1 MILRFFLLCVFAKQT
16 MAVPRGTIPADFAPF
31 DDPKVKKSQQQA
43 ARISFKAFNAV
54 ALKLLGNLLIK
65 YPKEQVL
72 RFFKTELE
80 KMAEDPTKYTVP
92 GITFLKEIRVSTK
105 YVDPSGNPIQ
115 FADLI
120 VAKDERALQEPIPI
134 AFLNATGLSHKYSA
148 MTEEERAIVWDSLRR
163 LVELAVKGFTA
174 SQGSTDEVNDLGRK
188 IVAAAIAG
196 GCKTIEEV
204 AAVPEVIASAQN
216 LIKKAK

>member
-1 MILRFFLLCVFAKQT
+1 
-16 MAVPRGTIPADFAPF
+16 
-31 DDPKVKKSQQQA
+31 
-43 ARISFKAFNAV
+43 
-54 ALKLLGNLLIK
+54 
-65 YPKEQVL
+65 
-72 RFFKTELE
+72 
-80 KMAEDPTKYTVP
+80 
-92 GITFLKEIRVSTK
+92 
-105 YVDPSGNPIQ
+105 
-115 FADLI
+115 
-120 VAKDERALQEPIPI
+120 
-134 AFLNATGLSHKYSA
+134 